1 MVNEDIVTSLRNAV
15 DRGESLETAMRVL
28 INSGY
33 PVNEVQDASK
43 FVGFVPMSPNNKN
56 LLIMPEEKNILI
68 KNNPGP
74 PVAQPMISGMPI
86 PPKLPAQSQLQQ
98 IQQFSYLNPR
108 YPSVQQL
115 PQRTPTNSE
124 IKSEISSN
132 SAPKI
137 QMKPPLI
144 SQQPKQTPMQIP
156 RYPQPTHQPLLQTQ
170 SQPQIAQ
177 EAPEKSNYKK
187 EIILLIILLF
197 LIGVLISTI
206 LLRNKILAFFS

>member
-33 PVNEVQDASK
+33 PVNEVQDGSK

-98 IQQFSYLNPR
+98 IQQF
-108 YPSVQQL
+108 

-187 EIILLIILLF
+187 EIILW
-197 LIGVLISTI
+197 
-206 LLRNKILAFFS
+206 